1 MSVRRH
7 DVRFPFAI
15 LKNSAMSYSTGL
27 PRAAHPMTAGVGTH
41 AGAAA
46 WLSLHC
52 WLATHALLGGLSW
65 S

>member
-1 MSVRRH
+1 MS
-7 DVRFPFAI
+7 F
-15 LKNSAMSYSTGL
+15 STGL

-52 WLATHALLGGLSW
+52 
-65 S
+65 